1 MLHVPVFA
9 TNDAHERFCRAVI
22 ERAGMVTHAQT
33 KAGLERRAL
42 EAIQRLGFREAETL
56 TVNGDFQRADS
67 FRKSIRANMLHRE
80 KIRLWGP
87 VRAREPSVVHTVS
100 VDLSRFQQM
109 TLPSTLSSGPY
120 ETAASVRAR
129 GAWQPP
135 PEVATT
141 VQVPE
146 NYGAAM
152 DHTGAHYDRCLREIF
167 SLMSLFSTQKKWRKF
182 EGRYRLYGLFSEVN
196 PRFMDTLLELSLRG
210 FLPHPWITLEQMQDS
225 AGMTWEDV
233 DEAAGVW
240 ASFNCVEIANGSVRL
255 LKDEKDF

>member
-1 MLHVPVFA
+1 MKERLLPMLHVPVFA

-167 SLMSLFSTQKKWRKF
+167 SIMSLFSTQKNGGSLKAAIVCMACSLKSILGLWTRCWSYHYVAF
-182 EGRYRLYGLFSEVN
+182 FLTLGSRLS
-196 PRFMDTLLELSLRG
+196 RCR
-210 FLPHPWITLEQMQDS
+210 I
-225 AGMTWEDV
+225 
-233 DEAAGVW
+233 
-240 ASFNCVEIANGSVRL
+240 RL
-255 LKDEKDF
+255 A

>member
-56 TVNGDFQRADS
+56 TLNGDFQRADS

-87 VRAREPSVVHTVS
+87 VRAREPSRVHTVS

-141 VQVPE
+141 VQLHLVL
-146 NYGAAM
+146 G
-152 DHTGAHYDRCLREIF
+152 
-167 SLMSLFSTQKKWRKF
+167 
-182 EGRYRLYGLFSEVN
+182 
-196 PRFMDTLLELSLRG
+196 
-210 FLPHPWITLEQMQDS
+210 
-225 AGMTWEDV
+225 
-233 DEAAGVW
+233 
-240 ASFNCVEIANGSVRL
+240 
-255 LKDEKDF
+255 